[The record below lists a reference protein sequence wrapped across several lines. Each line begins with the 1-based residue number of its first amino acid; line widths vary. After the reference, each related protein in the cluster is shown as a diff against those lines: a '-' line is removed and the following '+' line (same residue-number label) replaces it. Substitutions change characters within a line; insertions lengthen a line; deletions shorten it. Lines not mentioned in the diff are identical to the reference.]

1 MSIYWQ
7 RITPTLWRLDG
18 TWTVVL
24 EPGNQWRAYRGN
36 SATLQG
42 FADLG
47 AAMNE
52 AERLRAVE
60 AMTEAESEGA

>member
-7 RITPTLWRLDG
+7 RITPRVYRLDDV
-18 TWTVVL
+18 WTVRQDDK
-24 EPGNQWRAYRGN
+24 QWFAYRGN
-36 SATLQG
+36 KATLCG

-47 AAMNE
+47 EAMNE

-60 AMTEAESEGA
+60 AMTEAEELGA